1 MRKGRVSI
9 AVKLTAVAVVAVL
22 GVLVLAFARIADIR
36 PAEMEARQTK
46 TRNLVE
52 VAHSVLAGYQQL
64 EVNGTMTRDE
74 AQAAAKAAIK
84 NMRYDK
90 VEYFWI
96 NDMTPAMVMHPT
108 KPELDGTDLS
118 SNADPNGKL
127 LFVEFV
133 KTVRADGAGFVS
145 YLWPKPNHQDPV
157 PKLSYVSGF
166 QPWGW
171 VIGSGI
177 YIDDVDVIVAQ
188 KRNEVL
194 LQTGIVLAL
203 LLAGLFAVSLS
214 ISRPV
219 RRLTGTLD
227 RLADGDTDVD
237 LPPAGRDEVG
247 RMAAAVH
254 TLQQNLKAKQAL
266 ERQNADLQEQA
277 AADQR
282 RAAADLA
289 GRVETVVRTVLDR
302 ITEAVSTMQ
311 QAATELTSTTG
322 DLSTAV
328 DEISGQAAESTGTAA
343 QAAAEANQ
351 VSDTVTGLTT
361 AAETIG
367 GVIEVIRSVAAQT
380 NLLALNAT
388 IEAARAGEMG
398 KGFAVVANEVKELAQ
413 QSAAATD
420 QIAAEVEAI
429 QATSHDAATVMAR
442 MAQTVRSLG
451 AATDHVAVAI
461 AGGDGAQS
469 SVRETAYRTGSV
481 AARIQHASDQLTTE
495 ADRISTEFAALIGQ
509 MVDTRR

>member
-1 MRKGRVSI
+1 MRNGRVPI
-9 AVKLTAVAVVAVL
+9 AVKLTAVALVAVL
-22 GVLVLAFARIADIR
+22 GVLVLAFVRISDIR

-46 TRNLVE
+46 TRHLVE
-52 VAHSVLAGYQQL
+52 VAQSVLAGYAQL
-64 EVNGTMTRDE
+64 EADGAMTKDE
-74 AQAAAKAAIK
+74 AQKAAKAAVK
-84 NMRYDK
+84 AMRYDK

-96 NDMTPAMVMHPT
+96 NDLGPTMIMHPT

-118 SNADPNGKL
+118 ENADPNGKL
-127 LFVEFV
+127 LFVEMV
-133 KTVRADGAGFVS
+133 KTVKASGAGYVS
-145 YLWPKPNHQDPV
+145 YLWPKPNYKDPV

-171 VIGSGI
+171 MIGSGI
-177 YIDDVDVIVAQ
+177 YIDDVDVIVAD

-194 LQTGIVLAL
+194 VQTGVVLAL
-203 LLAGLFAVSLS
+203 LLAGLFAVSRS

-227 RLADGDTDVD
+227 RLAAGDTDVD
-237 LPPAGRDEVG
+237 LPPVGRDELG
-247 RMAAAVH
+247 RMAASMG
-254 TLQQNLKAKQAL
+254 TLQQNLRAKQDL
-266 ERQNADLQEQA
+266 ERQNASLQERA

-282 RAAADLA
+282 AAATELGA
-289 GRVETVVRTVLDR
+289 RVEGVVRTVLDR
-302 ITEAVSTMQ
+302 ITEAVTSM
-311 QAATELTSTTG
+311 QAAAADLTTTTG

-343 QAAAEANQ
+343 RAAEDANQ

-451 AATDHVAVAI
+451 AATDHVATAI
-461 AGGDGAQS
+461 AGGDGNRN
-469 SVRETAYRTGSV
+469 SVRETAHRTGGV
-481 AARIQHASDQLTTE
+481 AVRIQQASDQLTRE
-495 ADRISTEFAALIGQ
+495 ADRISTEFAALIEQ
-509 MVDTRR
+509 MVDARR